1 MLRVSS
7 IKIISSFMHYQLNK
21 VLEHFF
27 ILALLFSYHLVFATV
42 FKVYQKKMNLLKKK
56 EKQYEDYMINFDVV
70 AFISTVRSVVDNV
83 DL

>member
-21 VLEHFF
+21 VLEHFLSWRCYF
-27 ILALLFSYHLVFATV
+27 HITWYLQQFSKFT
-42 FKVYQKKMNLLKKK
+42 KKKNEFVKKK